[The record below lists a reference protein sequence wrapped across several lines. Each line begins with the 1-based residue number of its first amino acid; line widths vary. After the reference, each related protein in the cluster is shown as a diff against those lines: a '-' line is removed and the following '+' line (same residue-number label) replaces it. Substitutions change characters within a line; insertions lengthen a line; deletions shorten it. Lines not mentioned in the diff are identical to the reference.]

1 MVRMLETK
9 ETFLTCYAIFT
20 VFDNNMNKTCCVHA
34 IKCLQDILIF
44 QQ

>member
-1 MVRMLETK
+1 MVRMLKIK
-9 ETFLTCYAIFT
+9 EAFLTCYAIFI
-20 VFDNNMNKTCCVHA
+20 VFDNNMNKTCCVQT